1 MKTKEN
7 QRIFE
12 YKQDK
17 LATEAIDDE
26 KYQNLQKN
34 SEKY

>member
-7 QRIFE
+7 QRILE
-12 YKQDK
+12 SKQDK
-17 LATEAIDDE
+17 RTTEAINDG